1 MGKFG
6 GHGLSVLENNL
17 SSGKYCFRYARV
29 CGWNNEKAPHSVGK
43 QLHLCHQTSS
53 SVWLE

>member
-6 GHGLSVLENNL
+6 GHGLSSSKITCPPESTVLDTRECAV
-17 SSGKYCFRYARV
+17 GIM
-29 CGWNNEKAPHSVGK
+29 KATHSVGK
-43 QLHLCHQTSS
+43 QLHLCHETSS